1 MAATHTLHADPGL
14 LHRGACHRPDLPV
27 CAPRLTH
34 RERQVLALLRYR
46 LTDREIAE
54 QLGIGVRTAESHVAS
69 LIGKLGAG
77 NRRAVPEAAKLLGL
91 N

>member
-1 MAATHTLHADPGL
+1 M
-14 LHRGACHRPDLPV
+14 
-27 CAPRLTH
+27 
-34 RERQVLALLRYR
+34 LALLRYR

-77 NRRAVPEAAKLLGL
+77 NRRAVPAAAKLLGL